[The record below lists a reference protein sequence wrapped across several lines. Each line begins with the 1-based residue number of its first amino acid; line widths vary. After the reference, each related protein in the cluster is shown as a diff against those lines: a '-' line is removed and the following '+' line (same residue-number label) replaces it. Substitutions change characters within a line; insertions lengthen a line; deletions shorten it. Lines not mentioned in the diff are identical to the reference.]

1 MSVAILDAGAQYCKV
16 IDRRVRELNVH
27 SEIVPLNTSLDSLIE
42 RGFKTIIISGG
53 PGSVSKDELSS
64 FDPKI
69 FEGHMPVLGICY
81 GMQLMNHLGGGK
93 VESSSV
99 RKDGRFTMIADT
111 LSPLFSGLTSEEQ
124 VLLTHGDQCTS
135 IAEGFITIGT
145 VNETPVAI
153 AKPAINLYGVQF
165 HPEVDLTTNGK
176 AMLSNFLFK
185 IAGLSKDFHI
195 ENRLNSCLQ
204 HLREV
209 AGERKVLFL
218 LSGGVDSSVC
228 AALALK
234 ALEPEQI
241 YAVHINN
248 GFMRK
253 NESEFTL
260 AALGKLGLN
269 ALCSSSSPSSSS
281 SSSSFPPPPPFS
293 LPPPPLPPSPPTP
306 LPLLPIPPPIFT
318 FCLSSH
324 FLLFRA
330 AITHNS
336 KACCD
341 VSVKYVN
348 ATLRFHAGMT
358 TYQVRVDTSALA
370 PASLLAKAASG
381 TPAAGESADA
391 PVSMDVENNENNTT
405 ATAATTFAPKVIQG
419 GVVPYQE
426 VRNIPI
432 GPLNLHV
439 VNPEEKRKIIGDV
452 FVRVAQETW
461 QQLKLNPDEFLLCQ
475 GTLRPDLIESAASS
489 VSKKADV
496 IKTHHNVTDLVKKLS
511 QEGRVIEPLADF
523 HKDEV
528 RRIGRMLGLPEELVE
543 RHPFP
548 GPGLAVRILCANE
561 AFVERDFPETTSLIK
576 MIAGY
581 QAMSQKPHTLL
592 SKINAA
598 ISAEEQ
604 QKLSEV
610 TSGGT
615 LAAHLLPI
623 RSVGVQG
630 DCRSYSYVC
639 VVSSDNKPHWD
650 SLFFMAQII
659 PRICHNINRVVYAFG
674 PRITNAIND
683 VTVTY
688 LREPVV
694 ETLREVDARV
704 NAVLSQAKCMRSLAQ
719 MPVILIPVH
728 FDRDPANMM
737 GASSI
742 LRSVVLRPFVTSDFM
757 TGLAAKPG
765 VDLPLEVVEKM
776 VEAAAAVP
784 GISRVLYDMTSKP
797 PGTTEWE

>member
-269 ALCSSSSPSSSS
+269 
-281 SSSSFPPPPPFS
+281 
-293 LPPPPLPPSPPTP
+293 
-306 LPLLPIPPPIFT
+306 
-318 FCLSSH
+318 
-324 FLLFRA
+324 
-330 AITHNS
+330 
-336 KACCD
+336 
-341 VSVKYVN
+341 VKYVN